1 MIPISIEYELNGGLS
16 MREIIEKSFENQ
28 VKDLQA
34 LIRIPSVSRGEP
46 KEGMPYGEHVFN
58 ALRKAQQIAKDL
70 GFEKVWDV
78 EARCGVV
85 EYGEGNEIVAIMAHL
100 DVVPEGTGWTYP
112 PYGAEIH
119 DGAMYGRGTADD
131 KGAAVSAL
139 YALYALKESGA
150 KMKRR
155 VRILLGCDEER
166 GSTGMERYREVEG
179 EPDMAFTPDATY
191 PVVNSEMNISH
202 MIFEKR
208 YPSAVR
214 AKVGTAMN
222 VIPGEAASEVP
233 ALYAKGK
240 EGHASM
246 PDHADNALMKLVK
259 ALADGDLA
267 RADKA
272 TFADLVGLLYGYN
285 HGEGLGV
292 DFTDASGRLTLAP
305 TRLTADENGVSIGFD
320 IRYPA
325 SMTFEE
331 LTGKLDAAMGAA
343 GFACQER
350 SNSLGHYIAPDSE
363 LVSTLMDVYGELSG
377 DRESKPISIGGGTY
391 AREFKNAVAV
401 GVTRPDRPDLCHIAN
416 ENILLSEMMF
426 NTRFMAECLKR
437 LAAE

>member
-1 MIPISIEYELNGGLS
+1 MQT
-16 MREIIEKSFENQ
+16 IIEKSFDNQ
-28 VKDLQA
+28 IRDLQE

-46 KEGMPYGEHVFN
+46 KEGMPYGENVFN
-58 ALRKAQQIAKDL
+58 ALRKAQEIAGKL

-78 EARCGVV
+78 EGRCGVV
-85 EYGEGNEIVAIMAHL
+85 EYGEGDELVAVMAHL
-100 DVVPEGTGWTYP
+100 DVVPEGTGWQYP

-119 DGAMYGRGTADD
+119 DGAIYGRGTADD

-179 EPDMAFTPDATY
+179 EPTMAFTPDATY

-202 MIFEKR
+202 MLFKKE
-208 YPSAVR
+208 YPTAVR
-214 AKVGTAMN
+214 AQVGTAMN
-222 VIPGEAASEVP
+222 VIPGEAVSETP
-233 ALYAKGK
+233 ALSLKGK

-246 PDHADNALMKLVK
+246 PDHADNALMKLLS
-259 ALADGDLA
+259 ALAKSDLPA
-267 RADKA
+267 ADRE
-272 TFADLVGLLYGYN
+272 TFSGLEALLCGCN

-305 TRLTADENGVSIGFD
+305 TRLTADETGVCIGFD
-320 IRYPA
+320 CRYPA
-325 SMTFEE
+325 SMTFDE
-331 LTGKLDAAMGAA
+331 LTGPIDQRMSAL
-343 GFACQER
+343 GFSIRER
-350 SNSLGHYIAPDSE
+350 SNSLGHYIAPDTE
-363 LVSTLMDVYGELSG
+363 LVSTLMDVYGELTG
-377 DRESKPISIGGGTY
+377 DRDAKPLSIGGGTY
-391 AREFKNAVAV
+391 AREFKNAVAI

-416 ENILLSEMMF
+416 ENILLSEMLF
-426 NTRFMAECLKR
+426 NTKYMAECLRR

>member
-1 MIPISIEYELNGGLS
+1 MN
-16 MREIIEKSFENQ
+16 EIIEKSFERQ
-28 VKDLQA
+28 VQDLQA

-46 KEGMPYGEHVFN
+46 KEGMPYGENVFN
-58 ALRKAQQIAKDL
+58 ALRKAQEIARKL
-70 GFEKVWDV
+70 GFENVWDV
-78 EARCGVV
+78 EGRCGVV
-85 EYGEGNEIVAIMAHL
+85 EYGQGDEIVAVMAHL

-150 KMKRR
+150 QMKRR

-166 GSTGMERYREVEG
+166 GSTGIERYREVEG
-179 EPDMAFTPDATY
+179 EPDLAFTPDATY

-202 MIFEKR
+202 MTFEKK
-208 YPSAVR
+208 YATAVR

-222 VIPGEAASEVP
+222 VIPGVAESQVP
-233 ALYAKGK
+233 ALSCQGK

-246 PDHADNALMKLVK
+246 PDFADNALMKLLR
-259 ALADGDLA
+259 ALADSDLSA
-267 RADKA
+267 ADKA
-272 TFADLVGLLYGYN
+272 TFAGLVPLLCGYN

-292 DFTDASGRLTLAP
+292 DYTDASGRLTLQP
-305 TRLTADENGVSIGFD
+305 TVLTADEDGVTIGFD

-325 SMTFEE
+325 SMTFEQ
-331 LTGKLDAAMGAA
+331 LTGPIDQRMGAL
-343 GFACQER
+343 GFTVRER
-350 SNSLGHYIAPDSE
+350 SNSLGHYIAPDTE

-377 DRESKPISIGGGTY
+377 DREAKPLSIGGGTY
-391 AREFKNAVAV
+391 AREFQNAVAV

-416 ENILLSEMMF
+416 ENILLSEMLF
-426 NTRFMAECLKR
+426 NTRFMAECLRR

>member
-1 MIPISIEYELNGGLS
+1 MLN
-16 MREIIEKSFENQ
+16 IIEKSFDSQ
-28 VKDLQA
+28 VQDLQE

-58 ALRKAQQIAKDL
+58 ALRKAQQIARKL

-85 EYGEGNEIVAIMAHL
+85 EYGEGDELVAVMAHL

-179 EPDMAFTPDATY
+179 EPTMAFTPDATY

-202 MIFEKR
+202 MFFEKQ
-208 YPSAVR
+208 YPCAVR
-214 AKVGTAMN
+214 AKVGTAGN
-222 VIPGEAASEVP
+222 VIPGEAASTVP
-233 ALYAKGK
+233 ALHMLGK

-259 ALADGDLA
+259 AIAESDVPA
-267 RADKA
+267 ADKE
-272 TFADLVGLLYGYN
+272 TFAGLASVLYGFN

-305 TRLTADENGVSIGFD
+305 TILTAEETGVTIGFD

-325 SMTFEE
+325 SMTFEQ
-331 LTGKLDAAMGAA
+331 LTGTIDERMGAL
-343 GFACQER
+343 GFAVKDR
-350 SNSLGHYIAPDSE
+350 TNSLGHYIAPDTE

-377 DRESKPISIGGGTY
+377 DRASKPISIGGGTY

-401 GVTRPDRPDLCHIAN
+401 GVTQPGRPDKCHVAN
-416 ENILLSEMMF
+416 ECILLSEMLF
-426 NTRFMAECLKR
+426 NTRFMAESLKR

>member
-1 MIPISIEYELNGGLS
+1 MQT
-16 MREIIEKSFENQ
+16 IIEKSFDNQ
-28 VKDLQA
+28 IRDLQE

-46 KEGMPYGEHVFN
+46 KAGMPYGENVYN
-58 ALRKAQQIAKDL
+58 ALRKAQEIARKL

-85 EYGEGNEIVAIMAHL
+85 EYGEGDELVAVMAHL

-139 YALYALKESGA
+139 YALYTLKESGA
-150 KMKRR
+150 KMRRR

-179 EPDMAFTPDATY
+179 EPTMAFTPDATY

-202 MIFEKR
+202 MIFEKK
-208 YPSAVR
+208 YPTAVR
-214 AKVGTAMN
+214 AQVGTALN
-222 VIPGEAASEVP
+222 VIPGEAAATVP
-233 ALYAKGK
+233 ALAAKGK

-246 PDHADNALMKLVK
+246 PDHADNALMKLLK
-259 ALADGDLA
+259 ALSEAELPQADRETFSGLA
-267 RADKA
+267 
-272 TFADLVGLLYGYN
+272 GLLCGYN

-305 TRLTADENGVSIGFD
+305 TKLVADETGVTVGFD
-320 IRYPA
+320 CRYPA
-325 SMTFEE
+325 SMTFEQ
-331 LTGKLDAAMGAA
+331 LTGPIDERMGAL
-343 GFACQER
+343 GFSVQDR
-350 SNSLGHYIAPDSE
+350 SNSLGHYIAPDTE

-377 DRESKPISIGGGTY
+377 DRDAKPLSIGGGTY
-391 AREFKNAVAV
+391 AREFQNAVAI

-416 ENILLSEMMF
+416 ENILLSEMLF
-426 NTRFMAECLKR
+426 NTRYMAECLKR

>member
-1 MIPISIEYELNGGLS
+1 MQT
-16 MREIIEKSFENQ
+16 IIEKSFDNQ
-28 VKDLQA
+28 IRDLQE

-46 KEGMPYGEHVFN
+46 KAGMPYGENVYN
-58 ALRKAQQIAKDL
+58 ALRKAQEIARKL

-85 EYGEGNEIVAIMAHL
+85 EYGEGDELVAVMAHL

-139 YALYALKESGA
+139 YALYALKESGV
-150 KMKRR
+150 KMRRR

-179 EPDMAFTPDATY
+179 EPTMAFTPDATY

-202 MIFEKR
+202 MIFEKK
-208 YPSAVR
+208 YPTAVR
-214 AKVGTAMN
+214 AQVGTALN
-222 VIPGEAASEVP
+222 VIPGEAAATVP
-233 ALYAKGK
+233 ALAAKGK

-246 PDHADNALMKLVK
+246 PDHADNALMKLLK
-259 ALADGDLA
+259 ALSEAALPQADRETFSGLA
-267 RADKA
+267 
-272 TFADLVGLLYGYN
+272 GLLCGYN

-305 TRLTADENGVSIGFD
+305 TKLVADETGVTVGFD
-320 IRYPA
+320 CRYPA
-325 SMTFEE
+325 SMTFEQ
-331 LTGKLDAAMGAA
+331 LTGPIDERMGAL
-343 GFACQER
+343 GFTVQDR
-350 SNSLGHYIAPDSE
+350 SNSLGHYIAPDTE

-377 DRESKPISIGGGTY
+377 DRDAKPLSIGGGTY
-391 AREFKNAVAV
+391 AREFQNAVAI

-416 ENILLSEMMF
+416 ENILLSEMLF
-426 NTRFMAECLKR
+426 NTRYMAECLRR

>member
-1 MIPISIEYELNGGLS
+1 
-16 MREIIEKSFENQ
+16 MRRIIETSFDQQ

-46 KEGMPYGEHVFN
+46 KEGMPYGEHVFA
-58 ALRKAQQIAKDL
+58 ALRKAQDIARNL

-78 EARCGVV
+78 DARCGVV
-85 EYGEGNEIVAIMAHL
+85 EYGEGDEIVAVMAHL
-100 DVVPEGTGWTYP
+100 DVVPEGTGWAYP

-119 DGAMYGRGTADD
+119 EGAMYGRGTADD

-150 KMKRR
+150 KMRRR

-166 GSTGMERYREVEG
+166 GSTGIERYKEVEG
-179 EPDMAFTPDATY
+179 EPDLAFTPDATY
-191 PVVNSEMNISH
+191 PVVNSEMNILH
-202 MIFEKR
+202 IAFEKK
-208 YPSAVR
+208 YPCAVR
-214 AKVGTAMN
+214 AKVGTAAN
-222 VIPGEAASEVP
+222 VIPGEAKSDRP
-233 ALYAKGK
+233 ALCETGK

-259 ALADGDLA
+259 AVSEAELPPAD
-267 RADKA
+267 RE
-272 TFADLVGLLYGYN
+272 TFSGLVRLLYGFN

-292 DFTDASGRLTLAP
+292 DRTDASGRLTLAP
-305 TRLTADENGVSIGFD
+305 TLLSADETGVSITFD

-331 LTGKLDAAMGAA
+331 LKGSLDKAMATA
-343 GFACQER
+343 GFVSGECF
-350 SNSLGHYIAPDSE
+350 NSMGHYIAPDTE
-363 LVSTLMDVYGELSG
+363 LVSTLMDVYAELSG

-416 ENILLSEMMF
+416 ENILLSEMEF
-426 NTRFMAECLKR
+426 NTRFMAECLRR

>member
-1 MIPISIEYELNGGLS
+1 MLN
-16 MREIIEKSFENQ
+16 IIEKSFDSQ
-28 VKDLQA
+28 VQDLQE

-58 ALRKAQQIAKDL
+58 ALRKAQQIARKL

-85 EYGEGNEIVAIMAHL
+85 EYGEGDELVAVMAHL

-131 KGAAVSAL
+131 KGAAMSAL

-179 EPDMAFTPDATY
+179 EPTMAFTPDATY

-202 MIFEKR
+202 MFFEKQ
-208 YPSAVR
+208 YPCAVR
-214 AKVGTAMN
+214 AKVGTAGN
-222 VIPGEAASEVP
+222 VIPGEAASTVP
-233 ALYAKGK
+233 ALHMLGK

-259 ALADGDLA
+259 AIAESDVPA
-267 RADKA
+267 ADKE
-272 TFADLVGLLYGYN
+272 TFAGLASVLYGFN

-305 TRLTADENGVSIGFD
+305 TILTAEETGVTIGFD

-325 SMTFEE
+325 SMTFEQ
-331 LTGKLDAAMGAA
+331 LTGTIDERMGAL
-343 GFACQER
+343 GFAVKDR
-350 SNSLGHYIAPDSE
+350 TNSLGHYIAPDTE

-377 DRESKPISIGGGTY
+377 DRASKPISIGGGTY

-401 GVTRPDRPDLCHIAN
+401 GVTQPGRPDKCHVAN
-416 ENILLSEMMF
+416 ECILLSEMLF
-426 NTRFMAECLKR
+426 NTRFMAESLKR

>member
-1 MIPISIEYELNGGLS
+1 MHD
-16 MREIIEKSFENQ
+16 IIEKSFENQ
-28 VKDLQA
+28 VKDLQE

-46 KEGMPYGEHVFN
+46 KEGMPYGENVFN
-58 ALRKAQQIAKDL
+58 ALRKAQEIAQKL

-85 EYGEGNEIVAIMAHL
+85 EYGEGDELVAVMAHL

-179 EPDMAFTPDATY
+179 EPTMAFTPDATY

-202 MIFEKR
+202 MFFEKK
-208 YPSAVR
+208 YACAVR
-214 AKVGTAMN
+214 AKVGTATN
-222 VIPGEAASEVP
+222 VIPGEAAAIVP
-233 ALYAKGK
+233 AIATKGK

-246 PDHADNALMKLVK
+246 PDHADNALAKLLKALSEADLPAADRETFAGLVK
-259 ALADGDLA
+259 
-267 RADKA
+267 
-272 TFADLVGLLYGYN
+272 LLCGYN

-305 TRLTADENGVSIGFD
+305 TILTADEAGVTIGFD

-325 SMTFEE
+325 SMTFEQ
-331 LTGKLDAAMGAA
+331 LTGPIDERMGAL
-343 GFACQER
+343 GFAVKER
-350 SNSLGHYIAPDSE
+350 SNALGHYIAPETE

-377 DRESKPISIGGGTY
+377 DRASKPISIGGGTY

-416 ENILLSEMMF
+416 ENILLSEMLF

>member
-1 MIPISIEYELNGGLS
+1 MLD
-16 MREIIEKSFENQ
+16 IIEKSFEEQ
-28 VKDLQA
+28 VKDLQE

-58 ALRKAQQIAKDL
+58 ALRKAQDIARKL

-85 EYGEGNEIVAIMAHL
+85 EYGEGDELVAVMAHL
-100 DVVPEGTGWTYP
+100 DVVPEGTGGQYP

-166 GSTGMERYREVEG
+166 GSTGMQRYKEVEG
-179 EPDMAFTPDATY
+179 EPTMAFTPDATY

-202 MIFEKR
+202 MIFKKE
-208 YPSAVR
+208 YSTAVQ
-214 AKVGTAMN
+214 AQVGTALN
-222 VIPGEAASEVP
+222 VIPGEAAATVP
-233 ALYAKGK
+233 GKDGPIALSLKGK

-246 PDHADNALMKLVK
+246 PDHADNALMKLLR
-259 ALADGDLA
+259 AIADSNVPP
-267 RADKA
+267 ADKE
-272 TFADLVGLLYGYN
+272 TFGALCDLFCGYS

-305 TRLTADENGVSIGFD
+305 TKLVADETGVTVGFD
-320 IRYPA
+320 CRYPA
-325 SMTFEE
+325 SMTFEQ
-331 LTGKLDAAMGAA
+331 LTGPIDERLGAL
-343 GFACQER
+343 GFAVRDR
-350 SNSLGHYIAPDSE
+350 SNSLGHYIAPDTE

-377 DRESKPISIGGGTY
+377 DRDAKPLSIGGGTY
-391 AREFKNAVAV
+391 AREFQNAVAI

-416 ENILLSEMMF
+416 ENILLSEMLF
-426 NTRFMAECLKR
+426 NTRYMAECLKR
-437 LAAE
+437 LAAK

>member
-1 MIPISIEYELNGGLS
+1 MLD
-16 MREIIEKSFENQ
+16 IIEKSFDSQ
-28 VKDLQA
+28 VQDLQE

-58 ALRKAQQIAKDL
+58 ALRKAQQIAKKL

-85 EYGEGNEIVAIMAHL
+85 EYGEGEELVAVMAHL
-100 DVVPEGTGWTYP
+100 DVVPEGTGWKYP

-179 EPDMAFTPDATY
+179 EPTMAFTPDATY

-202 MIFEKR
+202 MFFEKK
-208 YPSAVR
+208 YACAVR
-214 AKVGTAMN
+214 AKVGTAGN

-233 ALYAKGK
+233 ALHMLGK

-259 ALADGDLA
+259 AIAEADLPQ
-267 RADKA
+267 ADRE
-272 TFADLVGLLYGYN
+272 TFAGLVKLLYGYN

-305 TRLTADENGVSIGFD
+305 TILTADEAGVTIGFD

-325 SMTFEE
+325 SMTFET
-331 LTGKLDAAMGAA
+331 LTGAIDQRMGAL
-343 GFACQER
+343 GFAVKER
-350 SNSLGHYIAPDSE
+350 SNSLGHYIAPESE

-377 DRESKPISIGGGTY
+377 DREAKPISIGGGTY

-401 GVTRPDRPDLCHIAN
+401 GVTQPGRPDKCHVAN
-416 ENILLSEMMF
+416 ECILLSEMLF
-426 NTRFMAECLKR
+426 NTRFMAESLKR

>member
-1 MIPISIEYELNGGLS
+1 MQT
-16 MREIIEKSFENQ
+16 IIEKSFDNQ
-28 VKDLQA
+28 IQDLQE

-46 KEGMPYGEHVFN
+46 KAGMPYGENVYN
-58 ALRKAQQIAKDL
+58 ALRKAQEIARKL

-85 EYGEGNEIVAIMAHL
+85 EYGEGDELVAVMAHL

-150 KMKRR
+150 KMRRR

-179 EPDMAFTPDATY
+179 EPTMAFTPDATY

-202 MIFEKR
+202 MIFEKK
-208 YPSAVR
+208 YPTAVR
-214 AKVGTAMN
+214 AQVGTALN
-222 VIPGEAASEVP
+222 VIPGEAAATVP
-233 ALYAKGK
+233 ALAAKGK

-246 PDHADNALMKLVK
+246 PDHADNALMKLLK
-259 ALADGDLA
+259 ALSEAELPQADRETFSGLA
-267 RADKA
+267 
-272 TFADLVGLLYGYN
+272 GLLCGYN

-305 TRLTADENGVSIGFD
+305 TKLVAGETGVTVGFD
-320 IRYPA
+320 CRYPA
-325 SMTFEE
+325 SMTFEQ
-331 LTGKLDAAMGAA
+331 LTGPIDERMGAL
-343 GFACQER
+343 GFSVQDR
-350 SNSLGHYIAPDSE
+350 SNSLGHYIAPDTE

-377 DRESKPISIGGGTY
+377 DRDAKPLSIGGGTY
-391 AREFKNAVAV
+391 AREFQNAVAI

-416 ENILLSEMMF
+416 ENILLSEMLF
-426 NTRFMAECLKR
+426 NTRYMAECLKR

>member
-1 MIPISIEYELNGGLS
+1 
-16 MREIIEKSFENQ
+16 MRKIIENSFDQQ
-28 VKDLQA
+28 VKDLQT

-46 KEGMPYGEHVFN
+46 KEGMPYGEHVFQ
-58 ALRKAQQIAKDL
+58 ALRTAQQIARDL

-85 EYGEGNEIVAIMAHL
+85 EYGQGEEIVAVMAHL
-100 DVVPEGTGWTYP
+100 DVVPEGTGWQYP

-166 GSTGMERYREVEG
+166 GSTGIERYREVEG
-179 EPDMAFTPDATY
+179 EPDLAFTPDATY

-202 MIFEKR
+202 MLFEKK
-208 YPSAVR
+208 YSTAVR

-222 VIPGEAASEVP
+222 VIPGVAEATVP
-233 ALYAKGK
+233 ALSLKGK

-246 PDHADNALMKLVK
+246 PDHADNALAKLLL
-259 ALADGDLA
+259 ALSE
-267 RADKA
+267 
-272 TFADLVGLLYGYN
+272 ADLPAPDRETFSGLAALLCGYN

-305 TRLTADENGVSIGFD
+305 TVFTADEGGVSVGFD

-325 SMTFEE
+325 SMTFEQ
-331 LTGKLDAAMGAA
+331 LTGPIDERMGKL
-343 GFACQER
+343 GFACKER
-350 SNSLGHYIAPDSE
+350 SNSLGHYIAPESE

-416 ENILLSEMMF
+416 ENILLSEMLF
-426 NTRFMAECLKR
+426 NTQFMAECLRR

>member
-1 MIPISIEYELNGGLS
+1 MF
-16 MREIIEKSFENQ
+16 EIIEKSFENQ
-28 VKDLQA
+28 VKDLQE

-46 KEGMPYGEHVFN
+46 REGMPYGENVFN
-58 ALRKAQQIAKDL
+58 ALRKAQAIARKL
-70 GFEKVWDV
+70 GFENVWDV

-85 EYGEGNEIVAIMAHL
+85 EYGEGDEIVAVMAHL

-150 KMKRR
+150 RMKRR

-179 EPDMAFTPDATY
+179 EPTMAFTPDATY

-202 MIFEKR
+202 MLFEKK
-208 YPSAVR
+208 YETAVR
-214 AKVGTAMN
+214 AQVGTAMN
-222 VIPGEAASEVP
+222 VIPGEASATVP
-233 ALYAKGK
+233 GQDGPVALATKGK

-246 PDHADNALMKLVK
+246 PDHADNALAKLLK
-259 ALADGDLA
+259 ALSEADLPA
-267 RADKA
+267 ADRE
-272 TFADLVGLLYGYN
+272 TFAGLVTLLFGYN

-305 TRLTADENGVSIGFD
+305 TRLIADETGVTIGFD

-325 SMTFEE
+325 SMTFEQ
-331 LTGKLDAAMGAA
+331 LTGPIDGRMGAL
-343 GFACQER
+343 GFACKER
-350 SNSLGHYIAPDSE
+350 SNSLGHYIAPETE

-377 DRESKPISIGGGTY
+377 DRDAKPLSIGGGTY
-391 AREFKNAVAV
+391 AREFKNAVAI

-416 ENILLSEMMF
+416 ENILLSEMLF
-426 NTRFMAECLKR
+426 NTRYMAQCLKR

>member
-1 MIPISIEYELNGGLS
+1 MYD
-16 MREIIEKSFENQ
+16 IIEKSFESQ
-28 VKDLQA
+28 VKDLQS

-46 KEGMPYGEHVFN
+46 REGMPYGENVFN
-58 ALRKAQQIAKDL
+58 ALRRSQQIARDL

-85 EYGEGNEIVAIMAHL
+85 EYGEGGEVVAVMAHI

-166 GSTGMERYREVEG
+166 GSTGIQRYAQVEG
-179 EPDMAFTPDATY
+179 EPTMAFTPDASY

-202 MIFEKR
+202 MVFEKR
-208 YPSAVR
+208 YETAIR
-214 AKVGTAMN
+214 ARVGTAMN
-222 VIPGEAASEVP
+222 VIPGAAAAQVP
-233 ALYAKGK
+233 ALSFAGK

-246 PDHADNALMKLVK
+246 PDLADNALAKLLK
-259 ALADGDLA
+259 ALADSDLPT
-267 RADKA
+267 ADRETCRGLA
-272 TFADLVGLLYGYN
+272 GLLCGYN

-292 DFTDASGRLTLAP
+292 DFTDDSGRLTLAP
-305 TRLTADENGVSIGFD
+305 TVFTADGQAVTIGFD
-320 IRYPA
+320 CRYPA
-325 SMTFEE
+325 SMTFEQ
-331 LTGKLDAAMGAA
+331 LTGPIDARMGAL
-343 GFACQER
+343 GFTVKER
-350 SNSLGHYIAPDSE
+350 SDSRGHYIAPDTE
-363 LVSTLMDVYGELSG
+363 LVGTLMDVYGELTG
-377 DRESKPISIGGGTY
+377 DRDAKPLSIGGGTY
-391 AREFKNAVAV
+391 AREFRNAVAV
-401 GVTRPDRPDLCHIAN
+401 GVTRPDRPELCHIAN
-416 ENILLSEMMF
+416 ENILLSEMLF
-426 NTRFMAECLKR
+426 NTRFMAECLRR

>member
-1 MIPISIEYELNGGLS
+1 MYD
-16 MREIIEKSFENQ
+16 IIEKSFESQ
-28 VKDLQA
+28 VKDLQS

-46 KEGMPYGEHVFN
+46 REGMPYGENVYN
-58 ALRKAQQIAKDL
+58 ALRRSQQIARDL

-85 EYGEGNEIVAIMAHL
+85 EYGEGDEMVAVMAHI

-166 GSTGMERYREVEG
+166 GSTGIQRYAQVEG
-179 EPDMAFTPDATY
+179 EPTMAFTPDASY

-202 MIFEKR
+202 MVFEKR
-208 YPSAVR
+208 YRTAIR
-214 AKVGTAMN
+214 ARVGTAMN
-222 VIPGEAASEVP
+222 VIPGVAAAEVP
-233 ALYAKGK
+233 ALSFRGK

-246 PDHADNALMKLVK
+246 PDLADNALMKLLK
-259 ALADGDLA
+259 ALSDSDLPAADRETCEGLA
-267 RADKA
+267 K
-272 TFADLVGLLYGYN
+272 LLCGYN

-305 TRLTADENGVSIGFD
+305 TVFSADGQAVTIGFD
-320 IRYPA
+320 CRYPA
-325 SMTFEE
+325 SMTFEQ
-331 LTGKLDAAMGAA
+331 LTGPIDERMGAL
-343 GFACQER
+343 GFAVKER
-350 SNSLGHYIAPDSE
+350 SDSRGHYIAPDTE
-363 LVSTLMDVYGELSG
+363 LVSTLMDVYGELTG
-377 DRESKPISIGGGTY
+377 DRDAKPLSIGGGTY

-401 GVTRPDRPDLCHIAN
+401 GVTRPDRPELCHIAN
-416 ENILLSEMMF
+416 ENILLSEMLF
-426 NTRFMAECLKR
+426 NTRFMAECLRR

>member
-1 MIPISIEYELNGGLS
+1 MLN
-16 MREIIEKSFENQ
+16 IIEQSFDRQ
-28 VKDLQA
+28 VKDLQE

-46 KEGMPYGEHVFN
+46 REGMPYGEHVFN
-58 ALRKAQQIAKDL
+58 ALRKAQQIARDL

-85 EYGEGNEIVAIMAHL
+85 EYGEGDEIVAVMAHL

-150 KMKRR
+150 KMRRR

-179 EPDMAFTPDATY
+179 EPDLAFTPDATY
-191 PVVNSEMNISH
+191 PVVNSEMNISA
-202 MIFEKR
+202 MTFEKR
-208 YPSAVR
+208 YDTAVR
-214 AKVGTAMN
+214 SRVGTATN
-222 VIPGEAASEVP
+222 VIPGVAASQVP
-233 ALYAKGK
+233 ALSFAGK

-246 PDHADNALMKLVK
+246 PDHADNALMKL
-259 ALADGDLA
+259 LTGLGQADLPDED
-267 RADKA
+267 RR
-272 TFADLVGLLYGYN
+272 TFAGLAALLCGYN

-292 DFTDASGRLTLAP
+292 DYTDASGRLTLAP
-305 TRLTADENGVSIGFD
+305 TILAADENGVSISFD
-320 IRYPA
+320 CRYPA
-325 SMTFEE
+325 SMTFRQ
-331 LTGKLDAAMGAA
+331 LTGPIDERMGAL
-343 GFACQER
+343 GFTVKTR
-350 SNSLGHYIAPDSE
+350 SNSLGHYIAPDTE

-377 DRESKPISIGGGTY
+377 DRVSKPISIGGGTY

-416 ENILLSEMMF
+416 ENILLSEMRF

>member
-1 MIPISIEYELNGGLS
+1 
-16 MREIIEKSFENQ
+16 MRDIIEKSFEDQ
-28 VKDLQA
+28 VRDLQE

-46 KEGMPYGEHVFN
+46 RQGMPYGEHVYN
-58 ALRKAQQIAKDL
+58 ALRKAQQIAQKL

-85 EYGEGNEIVAIMAHL
+85 EYGAGDEIVAVMAHL
-100 DVVPEGTGWTYP
+100 DVVPEGTGWKYP

-139 YALYALKESGA
+139 YALYALKESGV

-166 GSTGMERYREVEG
+166 GSTGIERYREVEG
-179 EPDMAFTPDATY
+179 EPTMAFTPDATY
-191 PVVNSEMNISH
+191 PVVNSEMNISG
-202 MIFEKR
+202 MYFEKK
-208 YPSAVR
+208 YNTAVR
-214 AKVGTAMN
+214 AKVGTATN
-222 VIPGEAASEVP
+222 VIPGEAVSEVP
-233 ALYAKGK
+233 ALACKGR

-246 PDHADNALMKLVK
+246 PDLADNALMKLLRG
-259 ALADGDLA
+259 LAESDLPA
-267 RADKA
+267 ADRE
-272 TFADLVGLLYGYN
+272 TFAGLAALLCGYN

-305 TRLTADENGVSIGFD
+305 TILTADETGVTIGFD
-320 IRYPA
+320 CRYPA
-325 SMTFEE
+325 TMTFEQ
-331 LTGKLDAAMGAA
+331 LTGPIDERMGAL
-343 GFACQER
+343 GFSVKTR

-363 LVSTLMDVYGELSG
+363 LVSILMDVYGELSG
-377 DRESKPISIGGGTY
+377 DRTSQPISIGGGTY

-401 GVTRPDRPDLCHIAN
+401 GVTRPDRPELCHIAN
-416 ENILLSEMMF
+416 ENILLSEMLF
-426 NTRFMAECLKR
+426 NTRFMAECLRR

>member
-1 MIPISIEYELNGGLS
+1 
-16 MREIIEKSFENQ
+16 MRKIIENSFDQQ
-28 VKDLQA
+28 VKDLQT

-46 KEGMPYGEHVFN
+46 KEGMPYGEHVFQ
-58 ALRKAQQIAKDL
+58 ALRTAQQIARDL

-85 EYGEGNEIVAIMAHL
+85 EYGQGEEIVAVMAHL
-100 DVVPEGTGWTYP
+100 DVVPEGTGWQYP

-166 GSTGMERYREVEG
+166 GSTGIERYREVEG
-179 EPDMAFTPDATY
+179 EPDLAFTPDATY

-202 MIFEKR
+202 MLFEKK
-208 YPSAVR
+208 YSTAVR

-222 VIPGEAASEVP
+222 VIPGVAEATVP
-233 ALYAKGK
+233 ALSLKGK

-246 PDHADNALMKLVK
+246 PDHADNALAKLLK
-259 ALADGDLA
+259 ALSE
-267 RADKA
+267 
-272 TFADLVGLLYGYN
+272 ADLPASDRETFSGLAALLCGYN

-305 TRLTADENGVSIGFD
+305 TVFTADEGGVSVGFD

-325 SMTFEE
+325 SMTFEQ
-331 LTGKLDAAMGAA
+331 LTGPIDERMGKL
-343 GFACQER
+343 GFACKER
-350 SNSLGHYIAPDSE
+350 SNSLGHYIAPESE

-416 ENILLSEMMF
+416 ENILLSEMLF
-426 NTRFMAECLKR
+426 NTQFMAECLRR

>member
-1 MIPISIEYELNGGLS
+1 MQT
-16 MREIIEKSFENQ
+16 IIEKSFDNQ
-28 VKDLQA
+28 IQDLQE

-46 KEGMPYGEHVFN
+46 KAGMPYGENVYN
-58 ALRKAQQIAKDL
+58 ALRKAQEIARKL

-85 EYGEGNEIVAIMAHL
+85 EYGEGDELVAVMAHL

-150 KMKRR
+150 KMRRR

-179 EPDMAFTPDATY
+179 EPTMAFTPDATY

-202 MIFEKR
+202 MIFEKK
-208 YPSAVR
+208 YPTAVR
-214 AKVGTAMN
+214 AQVGTALN
-222 VIPGEAASEVP
+222 VIPGEAAATVP
-233 ALYAKGK
+233 ALAAKGK

-246 PDHADNALMKLVK
+246 PDHADNALMKLLK
-259 ALADGDLA
+259 ALSEAELPQADRETFSGLA
-267 RADKA
+267 
-272 TFADLVGLLYGYN
+272 GLLCGYN

-305 TRLTADENGVSIGFD
+305 TKLVADETGVTVGFD
-320 IRYPA
+320 CRYPA
-325 SMTFEE
+325 SMTFEQ
-331 LTGKLDAAMGAA
+331 LTGPIDERMGAL
-343 GFACQER
+343 GFSVQDR
-350 SNSLGHYIAPDSE
+350 SNSLGHYIAPDTE

-377 DRESKPISIGGGTY
+377 DRDAKPLSIGGGTY
-391 AREFKNAVAV
+391 AREFQNAVAI

-416 ENILLSEMMF
+416 ENILLSEMLF
-426 NTRFMAECLKR
+426 NTRYMAECLKR

>member
-1 MIPISIEYELNGGLS
+1 MQT
-16 MREIIEKSFENQ
+16 IIEKSFDNQ
-28 VKDLQA
+28 IRDLQE

-46 KEGMPYGEHVFN
+46 KAGMPYGENVYN
-58 ALRKAQQIAKDL
+58 ALRKAQEIARKL

-85 EYGEGNEIVAIMAHL
+85 EYGEGDELVAVMAHL

-150 KMKRR
+150 KMRRR

-179 EPDMAFTPDATY
+179 EPTMAFTPDATY

-202 MIFEKR
+202 MIFEKK
-208 YPSAVR
+208 YPTAVR
-214 AKVGTAMN
+214 AQVGTALN
-222 VIPGEAASEVP
+222 VIPGEAAATVP
-233 ALYAKGK
+233 ALAAKGK

-246 PDHADNALMKLVK
+246 PDHADNALMKLLK
-259 ALADGDLA
+259 ALSEAELPQADRETFSGLA
-267 RADKA
+267 
-272 TFADLVGLLYGYN
+272 GLLCGYN

-305 TRLTADENGVSIGFD
+305 TKLVADETGVTVGFD
-320 IRYPA
+320 CRYPA
-325 SMTFEE
+325 SMTFEQ
-331 LTGKLDAAMGAA
+331 LTGPIDERMGAL
-343 GFACQER
+343 GFSVQDR
-350 SNSLGHYIAPDSE
+350 SNSLGHYIAPDTE

-377 DRESKPISIGGGTY
+377 DRDAKPLSIGGGTY
-391 AREFKNAVAV
+391 AREFQNAVAI

-416 ENILLSEMMF
+416 ENILLSEMLF
-426 NTRFMAECLKR
+426 NTRYMAECLRR

>member
-1 MIPISIEYELNGGLS
+1 MQT
-16 MREIIEKSFENQ
+16 IIEKSFDNQ
-28 VKDLQA
+28 IRDLQE

-46 KEGMPYGEHVFN
+46 KAGMPYGENVYN
-58 ALRKAQQIAKDL
+58 ALRKAQEIARKL

-85 EYGEGNEIVAIMAHL
+85 EYGEGDELVAVMAHL

-150 KMKRR
+150 KMRRR

-179 EPDMAFTPDATY
+179 EPTMAFTPDATY

-202 MIFEKR
+202 MIFEKK
-208 YPSAVR
+208 YPTAVR
-214 AKVGTAMN
+214 AQVGTALN
-222 VIPGEAASEVP
+222 VIPGEAAATVP
-233 ALYAKGK
+233 ALAAKGK

-246 PDHADNALMKLVK
+246 PDHADNALMKLLK
-259 ALADGDLA
+259 ALSEAELPQADRETFSGLA
-267 RADKA
+267 
-272 TFADLVGLLYGYN
+272 GLLCGYN

-305 TRLTADENGVSIGFD
+305 TKLVADETGVTVGFD
-320 IRYPA
+320 CRYPA
-325 SMTFEE
+325 SMTFEQ
-331 LTGKLDAAMGAA
+331 LTGPIDERMGAL
-343 GFACQER
+343 GFSVQDR
-350 SNSLGHYIAPDSE
+350 SNSLGHYIAPDTE

-377 DRESKPISIGGGTY
+377 DRDAKPLSIGGGTY
-391 AREFKNAVAV
+391 AREFQNAVAI

-416 ENILLSEMMF
+416 ENILLSEMLF
-426 NTRFMAECLKR
+426 NTRYMAECLKR
-437 LAAE
+437 LAAK

>member
-1 MIPISIEYELNGGLS
+1 MQT
-16 MREIIEKSFENQ
+16 IIEKSFDNQ
-28 VKDLQA
+28 IRDLQE

-46 KEGMPYGEHVFN
+46 KAGMPYGENVYN
-58 ALRKAQQIAKDL
+58 ALRKAQEIARKL

-85 EYGEGNEIVAIMAHL
+85 EYGEGDELVAVMAHL

-150 KMKRR
+150 KMRRR

-179 EPDMAFTPDATY
+179 EPTMAFTPDATY

-202 MIFEKR
+202 MIFEKK
-208 YPSAVR
+208 YPTAVR
-214 AKVGTAMN
+214 AQVGTALN
-222 VIPGEAASEVP
+222 VIPGEAAATVP
-233 ALYAKGK
+233 ALAAKGK

-246 PDHADNALMKLVK
+246 PDHADNALMKLLK
-259 ALADGDLA
+259 ALSEAELPQADRETFSGLA
-267 RADKA
+267 
-272 TFADLVGLLYGYN
+272 GLLCGYN

-305 TRLTADENGVSIGFD
+305 TKLVAGETGVTVGFD
-320 IRYPA
+320 CRYPA
-325 SMTFEE
+325 SMTFEQ
-331 LTGKLDAAMGAA
+331 LTGPIDERMGAL
-343 GFACQER
+343 GFSVQDR
-350 SNSLGHYIAPDSE
+350 SNSLGHYIAPDTE

-377 DRESKPISIGGGTY
+377 DRDAKPLSIGGGTY
-391 AREFKNAVAV
+391 AREFQNAVAI

-416 ENILLSEMMF
+416 ENILLSEMLF
-426 NTRFMAECLKR
+426 NTRYMAECLKR

>member
-1 MIPISIEYELNGGLS
+1 MLD
-16 MREIIEKSFENQ
+16 IIEKSFEEQ
-28 VKDLQA
+28 VKDLQE

-46 KEGMPYGEHVFN
+46 KEGMPYGEHVCN
-58 ALRKAQQIAKDL
+58 ALRKAQDIARKL

-85 EYGEGNEIVAIMAHL
+85 EYGQGDEIVAVMAHL
-100 DVVPEGTGWTYP
+100 DVVPEGTGWQYP

-166 GSTGMERYREVEG
+166 GSTGMQRYKEVEG
-179 EPDMAFTPDATY
+179 EPTMAFTPDATY

-202 MIFEKR
+202 MFFEKK
-208 YPSAVR
+208 YPCAIR
-214 AKVGTAMN
+214 AKVGTAAN
-222 VIPGEAASEVP
+222 VIPGAAEATIPGEDGP
-233 ALYAKGK
+233 TALAVKGK

-246 PDHADNALMKLVK
+246 PDHADNALMKLLR
-259 ALADGDLA
+259 AIADSDVPP
-267 RADKA
+267 ADKE
-272 TFADLVGLLYGYN
+272 TFGALCDLFCGYN

-305 TRLTADENGVSIGFD
+305 TILTADETGVTLGFD
-320 IRYPA
+320 TRYPA
-325 SMTFEE
+325 SMTFAE
-331 LTGKLDAAMGAA
+331 LTGPIDERMAAA
-343 GFACQER
+343 GFTVKER
-350 SNSLGHYIAPDSE
+350 SNSLGHYIAPETE

-377 DRESKPISIGGGTY
+377 DRAAEPISIGGGTY
-391 AREFKNAVAV
+391 AREFQNAVAV

-416 ENILLSEMMF
+416 ENILLSEMLF

>member
-1 MIPISIEYELNGGLS
+1 
-16 MREIIEKSFENQ
+16 MRDIIEKSFDNQ
-28 VKDLQA
+28 VQDLQA

-46 KEGMPYGEHVFN
+46 REGMPYGENVFN
-58 ALRKAQQIAKDL
+58 ALRKAQEIAKKL

-85 EYGEGNEIVAIMAHL
+85 EYGEGDEVVAVMAHL
-100 DVVPEGTGWTYP
+100 DVVPEGTGWQYP

-166 GSTGMERYREVEG
+166 GSTGIERYREVEG

-202 MIFEKR
+202 MVFEKR
-208 YPSAVR
+208 YESAVR

-222 VIPGEAASEVP
+222 VIPGEAASQVP

-259 ALADGDLA
+259 ALGEADLPQ
-267 RADKA
+267 ADRE
-272 TFADLVGLLYGYN
+272 TFAGLVRLLWGYN

-305 TRLTADENGVSIGFD
+305 TVLTADESGVSIGFD
-320 IRYPA
+320 VRYPA
-325 SMTFEE
+325 SMTFEQ
-331 LTGKLDAAMGAA
+331 LTTPVDERMGAL
-343 GFACQER
+343 GFAVKDR
-350 SNSLGHYIAPDSE
+350 SDSPGHYIAPDTE
-363 LVSTLMDVYGELSG
+363 LVSTLMDVYAELSG
-377 DRESKPISIGGGTY
+377 DRDAKPISIGGGTY
-391 AREFKNAVAV
+391 AREFQNAVAV

-416 ENILLSEMMF
+416 ENILLSEMLF

-437 LAAE
+437 LAAA

>member
-1 MIPISIEYELNGGLS
+1 MQT
-16 MREIIEKSFENQ
+16 IIEKSFDNQ
-28 VKDLQA
+28 IRDLQE

-46 KEGMPYGEHVFN
+46 KAGMPYGENVYN
-58 ALRKAQQIAKDL
+58 ALRKAQEIARKL

-85 EYGEGNEIVAIMAHL
+85 EYGEGDELVAVMAHL

-150 KMKRR
+150 KMRRR

-179 EPDMAFTPDATY
+179 EPTMAFTPDATY

-202 MIFEKR
+202 MIFEKK
-208 YPSAVR
+208 YPTAVR
-214 AKVGTAMN
+214 AQVGTALN
-222 VIPGEAASEVP
+222 VIPGEAAATVP
-233 ALYAKGK
+233 ALAAKGK

-246 PDHADNALMKLVK
+246 PDHADNALMKLLK
-259 ALADGDLA
+259 ALSEAELPQADRETFSGLA
-267 RADKA
+267 
-272 TFADLVGLLYGYN
+272 GLLCGYN

-305 TRLTADENGVSIGFD
+305 TKLVADETGVTVGFD
-320 IRYPA
+320 CRYPA
-325 SMTFEE
+325 SMTFEQ
-331 LTGKLDAAMGAA
+331 LTGPIDERMGAL
-343 GFACQER
+343 GFTVQDR
-350 SNSLGHYIAPDSE
+350 SNSLGHYIAPDTE

-377 DRESKPISIGGGTY
+377 DRDAKPLSIGGGTY
-391 AREFKNAVAV
+391 AREFQNAVAI

-416 ENILLSEMMF
+416 ENILLSEMLF
-426 NTRFMAECLKR
+426 NTRYMAECLKR
-437 LAAE
+437 LAAK

>member
-1 MIPISIEYELNGGLS
+1 MN
-16 MREIIEKSFENQ
+16 EIIEKSFERQ
-28 VKDLQA
+28 VQDLQA

-46 KEGMPYGEHVFN
+46 REGMPYGENVFN
-58 ALRKAQQIAKDL
+58 ALRKAQEIARNL

-78 EARCGVV
+78 EGRCGVV
-85 EYGEGNEIVAIMAHL
+85 EYGQGDEIVAVMAHL

-150 KMKRR
+150 QMKRR

-166 GSTGMERYREVEG
+166 GSTGIERYREVEG
-179 EPDMAFTPDATY
+179 EPDLAFTPDATY

-202 MIFEKR
+202 MTFEKK
-208 YPSAVR
+208 YATAVR

-222 VIPGEAASEVP
+222 VIPGVAESQVP
-233 ALYAKGK
+233 ALSCQGK

-246 PDHADNALMKLVK
+246 PDFADNALMKLLR
-259 ALADGDLA
+259 ALGDSDLSA
-267 RADKA
+267 ADKA
-272 TFADLVGLLYGYN
+272 TFAGLVPLLCGYN

-292 DFTDASGRLTLAP
+292 DYTDASGRLTLQP
-305 TRLTADENGVSIGFD
+305 TVLTADEDGVTIGFD

-325 SMTFEE
+325 SMTFEQ
-331 LTGKLDAAMGAA
+331 LTGPIDQRMGAL
-343 GFACQER
+343 GFTVRER
-350 SNSLGHYIAPDSE
+350 SNSLGHYIAPDTE

-377 DRESKPISIGGGTY
+377 DREAKPLSIGGGTY
-391 AREFKNAVAV
+391 AREFQNAVAV

-416 ENILLSEMMF
+416 ENILLSEMLF
-426 NTRFMAECLKR
+426 NTCFMAECLRR

>member
-1 MIPISIEYELNGGLS
+1 MQT
-16 MREIIEKSFENQ
+16 IIEKSFDDQIRN
-28 VKDLQA
+28 LQE

-46 KEGMPYGEHVFN
+46 KEGMPYGENVYA
-58 ALRKAQQIAKDL
+58 ALRKAQEIARKL

-85 EYGEGNEIVAIMAHL
+85 EYGEGDELVAVMAHL
-100 DVVPEGTGWTYP
+100 DVVPEGTGWQYP

-179 EPDMAFTPDATY
+179 EPTMAFTPDASY

-202 MIFEKR
+202 MVFKKA
-208 YPSAVR
+208 YPTAVR
-214 AKVGTAMN
+214 AQVGTAMN
-222 VIPGEAASEVP
+222 VIPGEAASETP
-233 ALYAKGK
+233 ALAFKGK

-246 PDHADNALMKLVK
+246 PDHADNALMKLLR
-259 ALADGDLA
+259 ALSEADLPAED
-267 RADKA
+267 RA
-272 TFADLVGLLYGYN
+272 TFQGLVPLFCGVN

-292 DFTDASGRLTLAP
+292 DFTDASGRLTLAI
-305 TRLTADENGVSIGFD
+305 TKLTADETGVTVGFD
-320 IRYPA
+320 CRYPA
-325 SMTFEE
+325 SMTFEQ
-331 LTGKLDAAMGAA
+331 LTGPIDERLGAL
-343 GFACQER
+343 GFAIQDR
-350 SNSLGHYIAPDSE
+350 TNSLGHYIAPDTE

-377 DRESKPISIGGGTY
+377 DKDAKPLSIGGGTY
-391 AREFKNAVAV
+391 AREFKNAVAI

-416 ENILLSEMMF
+416 ENILLSEMLF
-426 NTRFMAECLKR
+426 NTRYMAECLRR

>member
-1 MIPISIEYELNGGLS
+1 MQT
-16 MREIIEKSFENQ
+16 IIEKSFDDQ
-28 VKDLQA
+28 IRDLQE

-46 KEGMPYGEHVFN
+46 REGMPYGENVFN
-58 ALRKAQQIAKDL
+58 ALRKAQQIARKL

-85 EYGEGNEIVAIMAHL
+85 EYGEGDELVAVMAHL
-100 DVVPEGTGWTYP
+100 DVVPEGTGWQYP

-166 GSTGMERYREVEG
+166 GSTGIERYREVEG
-179 EPDMAFTPDATY
+179 EPTMAFTPDASY

-202 MIFEKR
+202 MIFEKK
-208 YPSAVR
+208 YATAVR
-214 AKVGTAMN
+214 ASVGTALN
-222 VIPGEAASEVP
+222 VIPGEAASQVP
-233 ALYAKGK
+233 ALAFQGK

-246 PDHADNALMKLVK
+246 PDHADNALMKLLR
-259 ALADGDLA
+259 ALSG
-267 RADKA
+267 
-272 TFADLVGLLYGYN
+272 ADLPTADRETFSGLAALLCGYN

-305 TRLTADENGVSIGFD
+305 TRLTADENGVTIGFD
-320 IRYPA
+320 CRYPA
-325 SMTFEE
+325 SMTFEQ
-331 LTGKLDAAMGAA
+331 LTAPIDERLGAL
-343 GFACQER
+343 GFAIQER
-350 SNSLGHYIAPDSE
+350 SNSLGHYIAPDTE
-363 LVSTLMDVYGELSG
+363 LVSVLMDVYGELSG
-377 DRESKPISIGGGTY
+377 DKDAKPLSIGGGTY
-391 AREFKNAVAV
+391 AREFKNAVAI
-401 GVTRPDRPDLCHIAN
+401 GVTQPGRPDKCHVAN
-416 ENILLSEMMF
+416 ECILLSEMMF
-426 NTRFMAECLKR
+426 NTRYMAECLRR

>member
-1 MIPISIEYELNGGLS
+1 MQT
-16 MREIIEKSFENQ
+16 IIEKSFDNQ
-28 VKDLQA
+28 IQDLQE

-46 KEGMPYGEHVFN
+46 KAGIPYGENVYN
-58 ALRKAQQIAKDL
+58 ALRKAQEIARKL

-85 EYGEGNEIVAIMAHL
+85 EYGEGDELVAVMAHL

-150 KMKRR
+150 KMRRR

-179 EPDMAFTPDATY
+179 EPTMAFTPDATY

-202 MIFEKR
+202 MIFEKK
-208 YPSAVR
+208 YPTAVQ
-214 AKVGTAMN
+214 AQVGTALN
-222 VIPGEAASEVP
+222 VIPGEAAATVP
-233 ALYAKGK
+233 ALAAKGK

-246 PDHADNALMKLVK
+246 PDHADNALMKLLK
-259 ALADGDLA
+259 ALSEAELPQADRETFSGLA
-267 RADKA
+267 
-272 TFADLVGLLYGYN
+272 GLLCGYN
-285 HGEGLGV
+285 HGERLGV

-305 TRLTADENGVSIGFD
+305 TKLVADETGVTVGFD
-320 IRYPA
+320 CRYPA
-325 SMTFEE
+325 SMTFEQ
-331 LTGKLDAAMGAA
+331 LTGPIDERMGAL
-343 GFACQER
+343 GFSVQDR
-350 SNSLGHYIAPDSE
+350 SNSLGHYIAPDTE

-377 DRESKPISIGGGTY
+377 DRDAKPLSIGGGTY
-391 AREFKNAVAV
+391 AREFQNAVAI

-416 ENILLSEMMF
+416 ENILLSEMLF
-426 NTRFMAECLKR
+426 NTRYMAECLKR
-437 LAAE
+437 LAAK

>member
-1 MIPISIEYELNGGLS
+1 MLN
-16 MREIIEKSFENQ
+16 IIEKSFDSQ
-28 VKDLQA
+28 VQDLQE

-58 ALRKAQQIAKDL
+58 ALRKAQQIARRL

-85 EYGEGNEIVAIMAHL
+85 EYGEGDELVAVMAHL

-179 EPDMAFTPDATY
+179 EPTMAFTPDATY

-202 MIFEKR
+202 MFFEKQ
-208 YPSAVR
+208 YPCAVR
-214 AKVGTAMN
+214 AKVGTAGN
-222 VIPGEAASEVP
+222 VIPGEAASTVP
-233 ALYAKGK
+233 ALHMLGK

-259 ALADGDLA
+259 AIAESDVPA
-267 RADKA
+267 ADKE
-272 TFADLVGLLYGYN
+272 TFAGLASVLYGFN

-305 TRLTADENGVSIGFD
+305 TILTAEETGVTIGFD

-325 SMTFEE
+325 SMTFEQ
-331 LTGKLDAAMGAA
+331 LTGTIDERMGAL
-343 GFACQER
+343 GFAVKDR
-350 SNSLGHYIAPDSE
+350 TNSLGHYIAPDTE

-377 DRESKPISIGGGTY
+377 DRASKPISIGGGTY

-401 GVTRPDRPDLCHIAN
+401 GVTQPGRPDKCHVAN
-416 ENILLSEMMF
+416 ECILLSEMLF
-426 NTRFMAECLKR
+426 NTRFMAESLKR